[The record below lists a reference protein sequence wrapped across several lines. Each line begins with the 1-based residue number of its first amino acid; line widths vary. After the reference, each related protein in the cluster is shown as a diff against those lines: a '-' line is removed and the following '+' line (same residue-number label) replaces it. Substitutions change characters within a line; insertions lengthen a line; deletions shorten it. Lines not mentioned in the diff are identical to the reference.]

1 MDLAT
6 TDSVSAKTFYGELF
20 GREAEEMPAGE
31 AGTYTMLS
39 VEGDAVCSFYGME
52 AKGRECTISPHWFSY
67 VSVEDADAT
76 ASRAHGRRDTVYGE
90 AFNVLDGLRPNGGD
104 SGPYGRGARGLG
116 TAGTHRRRPGQGP
129 QLPNLERAPQP

>member
-6 TDSVSAKTFYGELF
+6 TNPVSAKTFYGELF

-52 AKGRECTISPHWFSY
+52 AKGRE
-67 VSVEDADAT
+67 
-76 ASRAHGRRDTVYGE
+76 
-90 AFNVLDGLRPNGGD
+90 
-104 SGPYGRGARGLG
+104 
-116 TAGTHRRRPGQGP
+116 
-129 QLPNLERAPQP
+129 